1 MTMELMM
8 VDVEK
13 LAALLRKAAVCLRYG
28 PLEYERVVGKQLDVA
43 ADELEK
49 KKLLK

>member
-1 MTMELMM
+1 MALELAM
-8 VDVEK
+8 VDAEK

-28 PLEYERVVGKQLDVA
+28 PLEYERRVGNELDAA

-49 KKLLK
+49 KELEQ